1 MVRRESA
8 PGWQGGRETQE
19 AIEDRQRAHRAKL
32 TGTRTS
38 QPIKDTATV
47 ARWLRTAR
55 EHDLTRRSGVSWY
68 LLLLIGFNT
77 GLRISDIVRLRVR
90 DIRGHERLVVVARKT
105 GREADIKLKADVRKT
120 IDTYLGNADPDEFIF
135 RSRERGPDGQ
145 PKPIDRRTALRI
157 VQRIA
162 AATGYTSHVGT
173 HTMRKTY
180 AYALY
185 IASGRDLSIVQH
197 QLGHS
202 STAVSLHYIGLDRE
216 TTDAAASRMPSF
228 V

>member
-19 AIEDRQRAHRAKL
+19 AIEDRQRAHRARL

-105 GREADIKLKADVRKT
+105 GREADIKLKADVRRV
-120 IDTYLGNADPDEFIF
+120 IDQMTAGLAPEDYLFT
-135 RSRERGPDGQ
+135 SRQRGRDGQ
-145 PKPIDRRTALRI
+145 PKAIDRRTARRI
-157 VQRIA
+157 VQSVA
-162 AATGYTSHVGT
+162 AATGYTGHVGT

-180 AYALY
+180 AYSLY
-185 IASGRDLSIVQH
+185 IASGRDLSIVQK

-202 STAVSLHYIGLDRE
+202 DTGVTLHYIGLDRE
-216 TTDAAASRMPSF
+216 TTDAAASKMPSF
-228 V
+228 I